1 MFQAHERHTFLNQYP
16 GGWPVEE
23 FLKTYLKNKRSY
35 AHKKGYLEN
44 ANQKQD
50 SDGDGDDD
58 DQQEEEE
65 EKGEDKEAESHQ
77 WNRGDGWKR
86 DPANQTDDSDIYASE
101 S

>member
-1 MFQAHERHTFLNQYP
+1 MFQAREHHIFFNQYP

-23 FLKTYLKNKRSY
+23 FLKTYPKNKCSY

-50 SDGDGDDD
+50 SDDDGDDD
-58 DQQEEEE
+58 DQQEE

-101 S
+101 A